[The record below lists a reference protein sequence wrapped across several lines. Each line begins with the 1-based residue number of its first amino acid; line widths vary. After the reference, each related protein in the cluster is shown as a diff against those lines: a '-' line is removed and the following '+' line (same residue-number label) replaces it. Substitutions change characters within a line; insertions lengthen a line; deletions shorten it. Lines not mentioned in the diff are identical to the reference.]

1 MAQRALATEDKQAR
15 RSAILSAARHLFNA
29 GTGELPTASQ
39 IATASGLAK
48 GTLYLYF
55 QTKEEIFAN
64 LLLEGWIPAMDAAD
78 RVFQATEGTRSD
90 KVQAFIDNL
99 IHHLDSHPGLLR
111 LDSLG
116 PGVLEKNMTP
126 EALRAYKLIFTGHLL
141 QAGSCIDRVLVLNQG
156 RGVQILMRTYA
167 LARGLWQSAQ
177 HDEQSLTMGV
187 APALMLTP
195 DAYLQELREAL
206 TEYWRGA
213 LT

>member
-15 RSAILSAARHLFNA
+15 QAAILSAARDLFNE
-29 GTGELPTASQ
+29 GDGGLPTASQ
-39 IATASGLAK
+39 VAAASGLAK
-48 GTLYLYF
+48 GTVYLYF

-64 LLLEGWIPAMDAAD
+64 LLLEGWIPVMGAVESIF
-78 RVFQATEGTRSD
+78 RATKGRRSD
-90 KVQAFIDNL
+90 KIQAFIEGLVD
-99 IHHLDSHPGLLR
+99 HLDGHPELLR

-126 EALRAYKLIFTGHLL
+126 EALRAYKLEFTGHLL
-141 QAGSCIDRVLVLNQG
+141 QAGGCIDKALHLEEG

-177 HDEQSLTMGV
+177 HDEQGLSVGV

-195 DAYLQELREAL
+195 DAYLEELREAL

-213 LT
+213 LA